1 LGASY
6 ILQWMR
12 ATYSSMLQQS
22 VHCNLVICRPL
33 VGPMTRKQLLC
44 EGSVLVCKS
53 LMTLFPSKLVP
64 CVLSALFVTV
74 IPALN
79 VFDAL
84 TFNTL
89 TCIVFVVRGGSI

>member
-1 LGASY
+1 
-6 ILQWMR
+6 
-12 ATYSSMLQQS
+12 
-22 VHCNLVICRPL
+22 
-33 VGPMTRKQLLC
+33 MTRKQLLC

-64 CVLSALFVTV
+64 CVIPALFVTV

-84 TFNTL
+84 TLNTL
-89 TCIVFVVRGGSI
+89 TFIVFVVRGGPI